1 LRAVGVCFDAGVQYI
16 TGKKENIRFGISLRN
31 VGPRMKFNGDG
42 LSFRGTV
49 PSTGANITVQQR
61 TENFELPSLLNIG
74 GAYILTLAEK
84 HDITFA
90 ANFTSNSFSRDQLIG
105 GLEYS
110 FNKMFMVR
118 GGYSYEI
125 KSVKDGAYDNAS
137 VNLTSVLN
145 GPTGGFSFQT
155 PLGKES
161 KSTFSIDYAYR
172 TTSAFSG
179 VHTIGARINL

>member
-1 LRAVGVCFDAGVQYI
+1 
-16 TGKKENIRFGISLRN
+16 
-31 VGPRMKFNGDG
+31 MKFNGDG

-90 ANFTSNSFSRDQLIG
+90 ANFTSNSFSRDQIIG

-110 FNKMFMVR
+110 FNKMF
-118 GGYSYEI
+118 
-125 KSVKDGAYDNAS
+125 
-137 VNLTSVLN
+137 NLTSVLN

-172 TTSAFSG
+172 TTSAFTG